1 MRIFAKALTVV
12 FGSLL
17 IASTASAELFSVSLG
32 IPVSHTFSEEGLESD
47 GTSGVFAAV
56 KLPILVGL
64 GVENYSTD
72 IKGQS
77 QDVKLNTTMYDVFY
91 LLPIPIINFTLGV
104 GLGNTEFDCSNCP
117 STYDTG
123 TATQWYGSLGFP
135 FLGIADLHVSYRS
148 VSSKIKDNS
157 GAETDVSGTVTGIG
171 VSVGF

>member
-32 IPVSHTFSEEGLESD
+32 IPVSHTFSEEGVESD

-72 IKGQS
+72 IKGQ
-77 QDVKLNTTMYDVFY
+77 DTKLNTTMYDVFY

-104 GLGNTEFDCSNCP
+104 GLGNTELDCAGCS

-148 VSSKIKDNS
+148 VSSKIKNTTD
-157 GAETDVSGTVTGIG
+157 GTETDVSGTVTGIG

>member
-1 MRIFAKALTVV
+1 MRTLAKALTVV

-17 IASTASAELFSVSLG
+17 IASTASAELFSVSVG
-32 IPVSHTFSEEGLESD
+32 IPVSHTFSDDAVESD

-72 IKGQS
+72 IKGQ
-77 QDVKLNTTMYDVFY
+77 DTKLNTTMYDVFY

-104 GLGNTEFDCSNCP
+104 GMGTTELDCATCSAQ
-117 STYDTG
+117 YDTG

-148 VSSKIKDNS
+148 VSSKIEDSS
-157 GAETDVSGTVTGIG
+157 GNKTDVSGNVTGIG